1 MVARASEEGES
12 AVEHAHKTKL
22 RKYEERCD
30 AEAITFFRLA
40 VNTFGGWNKVGLA
53 TIIKLGRQLARNLEK
68 DEDEVVRHLR
78 QRPGVRNNATMMASR
93 NPTFAPPE
101 IDGDEVWFVFP
112 CDWTVIF
119 HVIAYYL

>member
-22 RKYEERCD
+22 RKERCD

-40 VNTFGGWNKVGLA
+40 VDTFGGWNKVGLA

-78 QRPGVRNNATMMASR
+78 QRLGVRNNATMIASR
-93 NPTFAPPE
+93 NPTFVPPE
-101 IDGDEVWFVFP
+101 IDGDDV
-112 CDWTVIF
+112 
-119 HVIAYYL
+119 